1 MLAILG
7 APIFTK
13 FGTIINQRNLR
24 DESIKKFE
32 IDFEKH
38 LKSMRFDIKIG
49 LESWSEIKS
58 EMNAEASNDEIT

>member
-1 MLAILG
+1 
-7 APIFTK
+7 
-13 FGTIINQRNLR
+13 LR
-24 DESIKKFE
+24 DESLKKFE